1 MKVMVVG
8 SGGREYSIG
17 LALKRDPNVSELFFA
32 PGNGATPQLG
42 TNVTLN
48 DYNAL
53 ADFAKENGIELTI
66 VGPENALVEG
76 IVDIFKAKGLVIFG
90 ASKAA
95 ARLEGSKFL

>member
-17 LALKRDPNVSELFFA
+17 LALKKDPNVSELFFA

-42 TNVTLN
+42 HNVTCK
-48 DYNAL
+48 DYEAL
-53 ADFAKENGIELTI
+53 ADFAKENKIDLTV
-66 VGPENALVEG
+66 VGPETALVEG

-95 ARLEGSKFL
+95 AR